1 MRFSAVAIEMKIDYM
16 HGRYDTIAAVGTLCV
31 DRRTITRVGLNRE
44 RVRVIVPAVY
54 NIINMCTY
62 ARARRTGHGR
72 YRYGHTTSHRD
83 KRLDGGDHGSSTTT
97 NARATVV
104 HNQPPRCCRL
114 VDSAY

>member
-1 MRFSAVAIEMKIDYM
+1 MRFSAVAIEIKIDYT

-31 DRRTITRVGLNRE
+31 DRRTIMRVGLT
-44 RVRVIVPAVY
+44 AAY
-54 NIINMCTY
+54 NIIIMYTY
-62 ARARRTGHGR
+62 ARARRTDHGR

-83 KRLDGGDHGSSTTT
+83 KRIDGGDHGSSTTT